1 MSTAAPERRLA
12 ERVRGV
18 RMSRGLTTILI
29 ALVIL
34 VVASAVFARSSI
46 SGGALQGMLP
56 FAAILAIAG
65 LGQTLVVQ
73 QGGIDLSVPGAI
85 SLTVVICTHQ
95 ANGVN
100 SKLLSA
106 ALTALAV
113 TIVAGLLNGFLAG
126 RLGINPIVAT
136 LGTNA
141 VLYAGVFQVSG
152 GVPRSTTTL
161 LANIAGGTS
170 FSVPNAV
177 FFAVGATIVTTV
189 VVKSTVVGR
198 RFEATGANPS
208 AAWATGLKVQRHQ
221 ASGYVWAMIL
231 YWLAGVLLAG
241 VVAQPTA
248 YQGDNYLLPSVAV
261 VVLGGTSLLGGRGNL
276 VASAI
281 AALFLSQLEQFVLAL
296 GVTYAVQTLVQ
307 AAALAIGVALYT
319 INWQAVR
326 RRLAG
331 GRGASSVITPS
342 PSSATT
348 SP

>member
-1 MSTAAPERRLA
+1 MTTAAPQPGA
-12 ERVRGV
+12 AGRVRTPGV
-18 RMSRGLTTILI
+18 SRGLVTIV
-29 ALVIL
+29 AATVIL
-34 VVASAVFARSSI
+34 ALASLTLASSSV

-56 FAAILAIAG
+56 FAAVLAIAG

-95 ANGVN
+95 ADGVN
-100 SKLLSA
+100 SKLLPA
-106 ALTALAV
+106 ILTALAA

-141 VLYAGVFQVSG
+141 VLYAAVFQVSG

-161 LANIAGGTS
+161 LASIAGGTS
-170 FSVPNAV
+170 LGIPNALY
-177 FFAVGATIVTTV
+177 FAVGAVIVTTV
-189 VVKSTVVGR
+189 VVKMTVVGR

-208 AAWATGLKVQRHQ
+208 AAWATGLRVRHHQ
-221 ASGYVWAMIL
+221 AGAYVWAQIL
-231 YWLAGVLLAG
+231 YCLAGVLLAG
-241 VVAQPTA
+241 IVAQPTA
-248 YQGDNYLLPSVAV
+248 YEGDNYLLPSVAV

-296 GVTYAVQTLVQ
+296 GVTFAVQTLVQ
-307 AAALAIGVALYT
+307 SAALAIGVALYT

-326 RRLAG
+326 RRLGGLAG
-331 GRGASSVITPS
+331 PPAVRT
-342 PSSATT
+342 
-348 SP
+348 